1 MSGSMHTESRMQ
13 PILGHLAWLAE
24 RIEDPVNDGRLQDAA
39 LLVFNAAVMLQWR
52 FLAPVSYADT
62 IRDMRSR
69 VEAAEVIDGFVE
81 SAEKIVAKAEN
92 ADSEQDKPLRSR
104 LGAHIRKV
112 LRTLPRLLLV
122 ANPKPSRLPE
132 LESSPKVRELMDEFL
147 AVHAEQY
154 AGAILQ
160 GRLTAAKGGSGPD
173 AAMKEAIAGLIY
185 IHDDARETDMT
196 PGLRRSLAQMAAGF
210 FKTTVEIPPADLPPA
225 RRRRLL
231 RLADGLVESAAP
243 TNQ

>member
-1 MSGSMHTESRMQ
+1 MQ

-62 IRDMRSR
+62 I
-69 VEAAEVIDGFVE
+69 GFVE